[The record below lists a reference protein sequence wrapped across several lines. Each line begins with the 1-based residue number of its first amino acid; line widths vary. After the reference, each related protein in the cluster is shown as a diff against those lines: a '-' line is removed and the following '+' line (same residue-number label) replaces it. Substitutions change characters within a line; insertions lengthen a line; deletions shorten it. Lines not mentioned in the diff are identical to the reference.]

1 MGLQIIDTTALSN
14 FAHIKRV
21 DLLRLA
27 LGDEAAITRS
37 FVKSFKWVK
46 SREECPFLIG
56 NGFPSFDCLVEKK
69 YYTRN

>member
-27 LGDEAAITRS
+27 LGDEAAITEI
-37 FVKSFKWVK
+37 V
-46 SREECPFLIG
+46 REELQVGEKSGRVPV
-56 NGFPSFDCLVEKK
+56 FDWKWLPIVRLSSGEEIL
-69 YYTRN
+69 Y